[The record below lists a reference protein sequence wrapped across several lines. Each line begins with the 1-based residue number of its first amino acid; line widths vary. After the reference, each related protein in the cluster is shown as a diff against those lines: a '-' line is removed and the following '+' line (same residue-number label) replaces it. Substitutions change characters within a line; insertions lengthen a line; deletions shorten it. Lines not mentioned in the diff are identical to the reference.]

1 VTRLPT
7 TRDDA
12 RVANWRDLEQAEQ
25 AFADS
30 VRARF
35 EATGLAMLATLRSDG
50 SPRLSGIEPW
60 FADGELWLGMMYDS
74 RKARDLQRDPRF
86 ALHAATIDKDVS
98 EGDVKVAGRAFEIG
112 EDEVADALAAYA
124 AQAGHDAPP
133 GPAHVFKLDLH
144 EVVHIAPA
152 GDHLVI
158 QRWTPV
164 EGLTQVDR
172 Y

>member
-1 VTRLPT
+1 MATW
-7 TRDDA
+7 A
-12 RVANWRDLEQAEQ
+12 EIEQAERE
-25 AFADS
+25 FADA

-60 FADGELWLGMMYDS
+60 FADGDLWLGMMYDS

-86 ALHAATIDKDVS
+86 ALHAATIDKDVT
-98 EGDVKVAGRAFEIG
+98 EGDVKVSGRAFEVG
-112 EDEVADALAAYA
+112 EDAVADALSTYA

-133 GPAHVFKLDLH
+133 GPANVFRLDLH
-144 EVVHIAPA
+144 EVVRIAPA

-158 QRWTPV
+158 ERWTPV
-164 EGLTQVDR
+164 EGLTTVDR

>member
-1 VTRLPT
+1 MASWHAV
-7 TRDDA
+7 
-12 RVANWRDLEQAEQ
+12 EQAEP
-25 AFADS
+25 AFADM

-35 EATGLAMLATLRSDG
+35 EATGLAMVATLRSDG

-60 FADGELWLGMMYDS
+60 FADRELWLGMMYDS

-86 ALHAATIDKDVS
+86 ALHAATIDKDVTN
-98 EGDVKVAGRAFEIG
+98 GDVKVAGRAFEIA
-112 EDEVADALAAYA
+112 EDAVDGALATYA

-133 GPAHVFKLDLH
+133 GPAHVFRLDLH

-158 QRWTPV
+158 QRWTPAD
-164 EGLTQVDR
+164 GLTQVDR